1 MNCSVNCSV
10 NRSIP
15 FLFFAALLI
24 GAPAIAHADLSKK
37 VIAAF
42 KGQIVVSEGEAPS
55 GADDKETIAAIK
67 KAQLTTVTGEKNA
80 DDVTVWRFHYTAF
93 LNKAAPTSLKMVF
106 YSDDKEKRY
115 AADQRLDGVDP
126 KSPVLIGDVSIT
138 EDDGLN
144 KGRSYVIKLVA
155 TSGGKDTTLAQTTLK
170 VN

>member
-1 MNCSVNCSV
+1 M

-15 FLFFAALLI
+15 FLFLAALLI
-24 GAPAIAHADLSKK
+24 GAPAVAHADLSKK
-37 VIAAF
+37 VITAF
-42 KGQIVVSEGEAPS
+42 KGQIVVSEGEVPS
-55 GADDKETIAAIK
+55 AEGDKETISAIK
-67 KAQLTTVTGEKNA
+67 KSQQTSVAGEKNA

-126 KSPVLIGDVSIT
+126 KSPVLSGDVSIT

-144 KGRSYVIKLVA
+144 KGRRYVIKLVA
-155 TSGGKDTTLAQTTLK
+155 TVGGKDATLAQTTLK
-170 VN
+170 MN